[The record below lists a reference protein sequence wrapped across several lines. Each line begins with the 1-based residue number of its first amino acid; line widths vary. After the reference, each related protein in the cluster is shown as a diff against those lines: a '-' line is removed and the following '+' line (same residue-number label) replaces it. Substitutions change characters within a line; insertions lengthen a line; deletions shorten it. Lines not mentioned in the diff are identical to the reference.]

1 MEAHRVLLNCVGGKM
16 LWMLLQNGGT
26 EFMFCLCVVGTH
38 SWKCNRK
45 CCFWQTIVKCEP
57 VLKRAHLSVWVFPCI
72 SELLC
77 WRRRLLWG
85 SALST
90 FPVSH
95 TLSPAPFGISCVCL
109 YVHYLVQFLWPSVI
123 VSQGSAWSHGFLVV
137 LQHLLSATMVCQ
149 NSQKIFFCFVV
160 RTGTT
165 MMQEIGQSASERF
178 HQKCSSTNNTYSALF
193 NWPKNAALFSVAAY
207 MYLYM
212 RSLNFHRGWQCTLV
226 L

>member
-1 MEAHRVLLNCVGGKM
+1 MLLLADNCKMWACPEEGSSVCVGVPMHFRIALLEKKAALRICSQYFSCVTHLISRS
-16 LWMLLQNGGT
+16 LWDQ
-26 EFMFCLCVVGTH
+26 LCV
-38 SWKCNRK
+38 
-45 CCFWQTIVKCEP
+45 
-57 VLKRAHLSVWVFPCI
+57 
-72 SELLC
+72 
-77 WRRRLLWG
+77 
-85 SALST
+85 
-90 FPVSH
+90 
-95 TLSPAPFGISCVCL
+95 

-160 RTGTT
+160 RTGAT